1 MSVLNVKIYG
11 NPILRKRAEEVEVID
26 NDIRKF
32 VDNMFDTMYAED
44 GVGLAAPQ
52 VGVSKRIFIIDVSEV
67 DGEPET
73 PMVFI
78 NPKIIRQSDRT
89 SIVEEGCLS
98 IPGIREDVKRSEEAE
113 VEALNEKGELV
124 HYKAKGLFARAVLH
138 ENDHLNGV
146 LFVDYL
152 GPVRKMMIK
161 DRLTELEQR
170 SRLEQEAA

>member
-1 MSVLNVKIYG
+1 MALLKVKLYGSHVL
-11 NPILRKRAEEVEVID
+11 RQTAEEVQAID
-26 NDIRKF
+26 DRVRQL

-52 VGVSKRIFIIDVSEV
+52 VGISKRIFIIDVSEV
-67 DGEPET
+67 DGEPKS

-78 NPKIIRQSDRT
+78 NPKIIWKSDRT
-89 SIVEEGCLS
+89 SIAEEGCLS
-98 IPGIREDVKRSEEAE
+98 IPGIREDVKRSEEVE
-113 VEALNEKGELV
+113 VEALNERGKLV
-124 HYKAKGLFARAVLH
+124 RYKAKGLFARAILH

-161 DRLTELEQR
+161 DRLLELEQR

>member
-1 MSVLNVKIYG
+1 MALLKVKLYGSHVL
-11 NPILRKRAEEVEVID
+11 RQTAEEVQTID
-26 NDIRKF
+26 DGVRQL

-52 VGVSKRIFIIDVSEV
+52 VGISKRIFIIDVSEV
-67 DGEPET
+67 DGEPEG

-78 NPKIIRQSDRT
+78 NPKIIWKSDRT
-89 SIVEEGCLS
+89 SIAEEGCLS
-98 IPGIREDVKRSEEAE
+98 IPGIREDVKRSEEVE
-113 VEALNEKGELV
+113 VEALNERGKLV
-124 HYKAKGLFARAVLH
+124 RYKAKGLFARAILH

-161 DRLTELEQR
+161 DRLSELEQR

>member
-11 NPILRKRAEEVEVID
+11 NPILRKTAEEVGKID
-26 NDIRKF
+26 DDIRQF
-32 VDNMFDTMYAED
+32 VDDMFDTMYAED

-52 VGVSKRIFIIDVSEV
+52 VGVSKRIFVIDVSEV
-67 DGEPET
+67 KGEPQE

-78 NPKIIRQSDRT
+78 NPKIIWKSDRT

-98 IPGIREDVKRSEEAE
+98 IPGIREDVKRSEEVE
-113 VEALNEKGELV
+113 VEALNEKGESV
-124 HYKAKGLFARAVLH
+124 HYKANGLFARAILH

-161 DRLTELEQR
+161 DRLMALEQR